1 MNKNLLNSNCNN
13 KLSKESIIKII
24 EKSIDDLIKNK
35 HTGSLNS
42 TIHFSQGGIGKFEKQ
57 VNEVIK

>member
-1 MNKNLLNSNCNN
+1 MEKDILNSNCNN

-24 EKSIDDLIKNK
+24 EDSIDELVKNK

-42 TIHFSQGGIGKFEKQ
+42 TIHFSQGGIGKFERQ
-57 VNEVIK
+57 INEVIK